1 MGSQY
6 HLSSRNVG
14 SYATIMISVATP
26 PNLMIYGP
34 GGYQFGDY
42 WKLRLLCV
50 LWFGVVIILVAPMV
64 WKF

>member
-1 MGSQY
+1 
-6 HLSSRNVG
+6 
-14 SYATIMISVATP
+14 MIPVATP

-34 GGYQFGDY
+34 RGYQFGDY